1 MSGSNIFQHIYITNL
16 DKTHRYSALSNESH
30 KKLVKAQ
37 YDKSV
42 QPRVLNE
49 GDLVLNYDQKH
60 DKLGKGKM
68 KSMWYGPYI
77 IIKVLEKGAYELVD
91 YDNTFLEASQWAVP
105 EKVLFLGHLA
115 SIPCI
120 YLYILN
126 FSVVFFVFSVVLGL
140 VRHCLFHVII

>member
-42 QPRVLNE
+42 QPQVFNE

-91 YDNTFLEASQWAVP
+91 YDRIPFWKP
-105 EKVLFLGHLA
+105 HKLFLGHIA

-126 FSVVFFVFSVVLGL
+126 FSVVLLFLVWFWVLYDTDYSML
-140 VRHCLFHVII
+140 LFKLCR